1 MEHTLAKA
9 FCRTGN
15 LKTLLMQGNMP
26 DFVKEFQVLFSAY
39 FGSAFSGSQHSDITM
54 LSYMS
59 HGNGDAPTMM
69 EKPDQLAVLSTET
82 YQDLISCL
90 NEELS
95 PPRYCSQPSPH
106 PDMWIVDPR
115 VQDKQIVTMNGVT
128 FACVSKHVGNSCI
141 LFTMVGDNL
150 QHAGEIQRIF
160 IHQWR
165 AIGLN
170 TEFVMEI
177 FFVIRQFQAL
187 DDMQAA
193 YDLYHRFSGLPC
205 RLFSRQFMGDHV
217 IRAQNIVSHFAGCP
231 YQRPELSG
239 QFLVVLS
246 LNRVSV
252 LGVVLTAG

>member
-9 FCRTGN
+9 FCQTGN
-15 LKTLLMQGNMP
+15 LKTLLMQGNTP
-26 DFVKEFQVLFSAY
+26 DVVKEFQVLFSAY
-39 FGSAFSGSQHSDITM
+39 FGLAFSGSQHSDITV
-54 LSYMS
+54 LSHVT
-59 HGNGDAPTMM
+59 HGNSYAPAMT

-95 PPRYCSQPSPH
+95 LPRYCSQLLPH

-115 VQDKQIVTMNGVT
+115 VQDKQTVTVNGVT
-128 FACVSKHVGNSCI
+128 FACVSKHIGNSRILFAIVGNK
-141 LFTMVGDNL
+141 L
-150 QHAGEIQRIF
+150 QHVGEIQRIF
-160 IHQWR
+160 IHQRR

-170 TEFVMEI
+170 AEFVMET
-177 FFVIRQFQAL
+177 FFVVRQFRAL

-193 YDLYHRFSGLPC
+193 YDPYHRFPGLPC
-205 RLFSRQFMGDHV
+205 RLFSTQFMHGDRV

-252 LGVVLTAG
+252 LGVY